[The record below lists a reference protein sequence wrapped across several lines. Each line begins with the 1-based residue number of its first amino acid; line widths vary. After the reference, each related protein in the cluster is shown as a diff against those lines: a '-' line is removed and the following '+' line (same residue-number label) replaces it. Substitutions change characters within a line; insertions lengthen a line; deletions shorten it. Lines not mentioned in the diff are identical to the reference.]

1 MVQMPSTQEKDKRD
15 EGMNTELALDC
26 LRAAIRN
33 QHAILLTSGP
43 GCGKTDLATLAAQL
57 EDNDLLVTHPVV
69 EDPTDKKGMPWV
81 IGGQN
86 DMGAMMRALGRLLVD
101 MRKGE
106 KSDDE
111 MLRAIDESLGNY
123 QPKAT
128 FLPFDEM
135 DILVN
140 AKKPTVCL
148 LDDLGQ
154 AAPANQASNMH
165 LLLARRIGKE
175 KISDYVTF
183 FACTNRRKDMAGVSG
198 ILEPVKSRFITI
210 IQIMPN
216 SETWGRWAMAQQW
229 IPSELIAFLRWK
241 PALLFDFQPTKDMS
255 NSPCPRTWVAVAKI
269 MTGGYPEKAHREL
282 FTGAVGEGAAL
293 ELLSFLKMYKDLESP
308 DMVLMDPDKAKIPK
322 EPSAL
327 YAMCGALAARA
338 SDQTFGQI
346 AKYANRLSSEF
357 SVLLIKDCT
366 TRNRDLI
373 RTKTY
378 IEWSLKHSSV
388 LS

>member
-1 MVQMPSTQEKDKRD
+1 MVEKKPD
-15 EGMNTELALDC
+15 ESSSYALDTELALDV

-33 QHAILLTSGP
+33 RHPVLLTSGP
-43 GCGKTDLATLAAQL
+43 GCGKTDLCTLAAEL
-57 EDNDLLVTHPVV
+57 EQNRLLVTHPVT

-81 IGGQN
+81 LNN
-86 DMGAMMRALGRLLVD
+86 DMGSMMRALGRLLVELRNGGRSEDD
-101 MRKGE
+101 MLKAL
-106 KSDDE
+106 DE
-111 MLRAIDESLGNY
+111 ALGTA

-135 DILVN
+135 QELCHTEV
-140 AKKPTVCL
+140 PTVCL

-154 AAPANQASNMH
+154 AAAANQASNMH

-175 KISDYVTF
+175 KISDNVTF
-183 FACTNRRKDMAGVSG
+183 FACTNRRKDMAGVTG
-198 ILEPVKSRFITI
+198 ILEPVKSRFVTI
-210 IQIMPN
+210 IEIMPN
-216 SETWGRWAMAQQW
+216 SETWGRWAMAQGW
-229 IPSELIAFLRWK
+229 IPTELIAFLRWK
-241 PALLFDFQPTKDMS
+241 PALLFDFQPTKDMT

-269 MTGGYPEKAHREL
+269 MVGGYPAKAHRQL
-282 FTGAVGEGAAL
+282 FTGAVGEGATI
-293 ELLSFLKMYKDLESP
+293 ELMAFIKMFHELESP
-308 DMVLMDPDKAKIPK
+308 DMVIMDPDKAKVPK

-338 SDQTFGQI
+338 SDTTFGNI
-346 AKYANRLSSEF
+346 VKYSNRLPSEF
-357 SVLLIKDCT
+357 SVLLVKDCT

-373 RTKTY
+373 RTKSY